1 MALSGP
7 RPDPGS
13 AADPL
18 DRVHELVTRYSDPH
32 ASVAR
37 LLCDGHPADAV
48 AYTVVEPD
56 LSATVLTYGRLKTDS
71 ERFAAALAG
80 LGVGPGDR
88 VATLMGKSVDYLV
101 ALLAIWRLGAVT
113 VPLFTAFAPPAIALR
128 LLASDTKVVICD
140 APQRAKLAPGAD
152 IPADAAWRV
161 VVSGGTGHTGDL
173 RFADLLDAHAPGHPA
188 VALGGD
194 APLVH
199 IFTSG
204 TTGRPKGVVV
214 PTAAIAGFRLYAEY
228 GCGVSED
235 DVFWNAADPGWAYG
249 LYFGVIASLSL
260 GVPSVLLHSGFS
272 AGLTWQV
279 MDTLG
284 VTNFTAAPTVYR
296 SLRASGV
303 PVPAGLALRRAS
315 SAGEPLTPEINAW
328 AEEAFGIQV
337 HDHYG
342 QTEAGMLVNNHQLPS
357 LRSPVRP
364 GSMGHPMPGWS
375 LRVLYEDR
383 DEIAPTGTVGRIAA
397 DLGASPLAWF
407 KGYEGDPVKS
417 AEKFSPD
424 GRWYYTGDVGRVDEE
439 GYFHF
444 SSRDDDVIIMAGY
457 RIGPFEVESVLV
469 THPAVVECAVVAAP
483 DEVRGEVLEA
493 YVVLQE
499 GAEASDQLTSELQ
512 QLVKTR
518 FAAHAYPRTV
528 HFTDQLPKTP
538 SGKIQRFVLRQQRR
552 TDQANPNGPAHPTN
566 LTNPT
571 APTAPTD
578 PGTHA

>member
-7 RPDPGS
+7 RS

-18 DRVHELVTRYSDPH
+18 DRVHELVTLYSAPH
-32 ASVAR
+32 ASVAH
-37 LLCDGHPADAV
+37 LLCDRYPADAV

-56 LSATVLTYGRLKTDS
+56 LSATVLTYGRLRTDS
-71 ERFAAALAG
+71 ERFAAALAA

-101 ALLAIWRLGAVT
+101 ALLATWRLGAVT

-128 LLASDTKVVICD
+128 LLASDAKVVICD
-140 APQRAKLAPGAD
+140 ETQRAKLEPGED
-152 IPADAAWRV
+152 IPADAAWQV
-161 VVSGGTGHTGDL
+161 VVSGGAGRPGDGAGRSGDL
-173 RFADLLDAHAPGHPA
+173 SFRALLDAHEPGCPA
-188 VALGGD
+188 AALGGD

-204 TTGRPKGVVV
+204 TTGRPKGVSV
-214 PTAAIAGFRLYAEY
+214 PASAIAGFRLYAEY
-228 GCGVSED
+228 GCGVTEN

-260 GVPSVLLHSGFS
+260 GVPSLLLHSGFS
-272 AGLTWQV
+272 AELTWRV
-279 MDTLG
+279 MDAFD
-284 VTNFTAAPTVYR
+284 VTVFTAAPTVYR

-303 PVPAGLALRRAS
+303 PVPDGLALRHAS
-315 SAGEPLTPEINAW
+315 SAGEPLTPEVNAW
-328 AEEAFGIQV
+328 AGEAFGIQV

-342 QTEAGMLVNNHQLPS
+342 QTEAGMLVNNHQLPA
-357 LRSPVRP
+357 LRRPVRP

-375 LRVLYEDR
+375 LHVLYEDR
-383 DEIAPTGTVGRIAA
+383 DEIAPAGTVGRIAA
-397 DLGASPLAWF
+397 DLAASPLAWF
-407 KGYEGDPVKS
+407 RGYEGDPAKS

-457 RIGPFEVESVLV
+457 RIGPFDVESVLV

-493 YVVLQE
+493 YVVLRDR
-499 GAEASDQLTSELQ
+499 AEASDQLAVELQ
-512 QLVKTR
+512 QLVKKR

-528 HFTDQLPKTP
+528 HFTDHLPKTP
-538 SGKIQRFVLRQQRR
+538 SGKIQRFVLRRR
-552 TDQANPNGPAHPTN
+552 RA
-566 LTNPT
+566 
-571 APTAPTD
+571 TD
-578 PGTHA
+578 PGAHA